1 MAAMRLPIGH
11 CSTRSSIPQPV
22 HRGCRST
29 TVAALASASRSTPA
43 WSSSPMAPKIPSA
56 ASSAFS
62 PAIPVP
68 AFFATP
74 MLVILARSS
83 SLLLTTSISPCS
95 RCGEIDV
102 VAGIGDA
109 GRLGRFKA
117 VRGSPTPVQRARDRH
132 GYFCGTLRIG
142 LLIHR
147 NRMQKL
153 IECVPNFSE
162 GRDQNVIRQITDA
175 VKSTDGVSL
184 LDIDPG
190 ASTNRTVVTFV
201 GSPDAA
207 VEAAFRAIKKAA
219 ELIDM
224 RKHKGAHP
232 RMGATD
238 VCPFIPV
245 SNVSWDEA
253 VECARKLGKR
263 VSEELKIPVYLYEKA
278 AKDNARSNLAVI
290 RAGEYEGFFEKIKQP
305 EWKPDFGPAVFNK
318 NSGAT
323 VIGVRDFLVA
333 YNANLNTKSVRR
345 ANSVAFDVRE
355 QGRVKT
361 EDGTPSGK
369 PVLGLNGE
377 PVRIP
382 GILKHV
388 KAIGWFVKEYGI
400 AQVSMN
406 LTNIEE
412 TPLHVAFDACVQ
424 AAAERG
430 LRVTGSEIVGMVPKK
445 SLVDAGRYF
454 LRKQRCSEGA
464 SEEELMDIAIRSMG
478 LGELKPFD
486 PIEKV
491 IELKIQST
499 ESKKSLVKM
508 NMREFCNETLSDSPA
523 PGGGSV
529 AALMGALGASLGGM
543 VANLSAGKRGWD
555 DKLEYFSDWAV
566 KAQQL
571 KDELLSLVDEDT
583 AAFNKVIDSF
593 ALPKASAEEK
603 TARSAAIEA
612 ATKYAAEVP
621 VKVMETA
628 SRSYALLAE
637 MAERGNPASVSDVGV
652 GALAIRACIDGAALN
667 VRINL
672 ANLKDEKFKSDLQKK
687 VRKLQADSESAFKK
701 IDQIVQ
707 SKLT

>member
-1 MAAMRLPIGH
+1 
-11 CSTRSSIPQPV
+11 
-22 HRGCRST
+22 
-29 TVAALASASRSTPA
+29 
-43 WSSSPMAPKIPSA
+43 
-56 ASSAFS
+56 
-62 PAIPVP
+62 
-68 AFFATP
+68 
-74 MLVILARSS
+74 
-83 SLLLTTSISPCS
+83 
-95 RCGEIDV
+95 
-102 VAGIGDA
+102 
-109 GRLGRFKA
+109 
-117 VRGSPTPVQRARDRH
+117 
-132 GYFCGTLRIG
+132 
-142 LLIHR
+142 
-147 NRMQKL
+147 MQKL

-162 GRDQNVIRQITDA
+162 GCDRNIIRQITDA
-175 VKSTDGVSL
+175 IESVDGVSL
-184 LDIDPG
+184 LDVDPG

-207 VEAAFRAIKKAA
+207 VEAAFRAIEKAA

-245 SNVSWDEA
+245 SNVSWEEA
-253 VECARKLGKR
+253 IECANRLGRR
-263 VSEELKIPVYLYEKA
+263 VGEELKIPVYLYEKA
-278 AKDNARSNLAVI
+278 AKDKSRSNLSVI

-305 EWKPDFGPAVFNK
+305 EWKPDFGPAVFNEK
-318 NSGAT
+318 SGGT

-333 YNANLNTKSVRR
+333 YNVNLNTKSVRR
-345 ANSVAFDVRE
+345 ANAVAFDVRE

-361 EDGTPSGK
+361 KDGTPSGI
-369 PVLGLNGE
+369 PVVDANGE

-382 GILKHV
+382 GVLKHV

-412 TPLHVAFDACVQ
+412 TPLHIAFDACVQ

-445 SLVDAGRYF
+445 SLIDAGRYF

-543 VANLSAGKRGWD
+543 VANLSAGKPGWD

-571 KDELLSLVDEDT
+571 KDELLFLVDEDT
-583 AAFNKVIDSF
+583 AAFKKVIDAF
-593 ALPKASAEEK
+593 ALPKETAEEK
-603 TARSAAIEA
+603 AARTDAIQAAS
-612 ATKYAAEVP
+612 KYAAEIPLRVT
-621 VKVMETA
+621 ETA
-628 SRSYALLAE
+628 FKAYQLLVE
-637 MAERGNPASVSDVGV
+637 MAEQGNPASISDVGV
-652 GALAIRACIDGAALN
+652 GALATRACIEGAAL
-667 VRINL
+667 
-672 ANLKDEKFKSDLQKK
+672 
-687 VRKLQADSESAFKK
+687 
-701 IDQIVQ
+701 
-707 SKLT
+707 

>member
-1 MAAMRLPIGH
+1 
-11 CSTRSSIPQPV
+11 
-22 HRGCRST
+22 
-29 TVAALASASRSTPA
+29 
-43 WSSSPMAPKIPSA
+43 
-56 ASSAFS
+56 
-62 PAIPVP
+62 
-68 AFFATP
+68 
-74 MLVILARSS
+74 
-83 SLLLTTSISPCS
+83 
-95 RCGEIDV
+95 
-102 VAGIGDA
+102 
-109 GRLGRFKA
+109 
-117 VRGSPTPVQRARDRH
+117 
-132 GYFCGTLRIG
+132 
-142 LLIHR
+142 
-147 NRMQKL
+147 MQKL

-175 VKSTDGVSL
+175 IESVDGVSL
-184 LDIDPG
+184 LDVDPG

-245 SNVSWDEA
+245 SNVSWEEVIA
-253 VECARKLGKR
+253 CANRLAKR
-263 VSEELKIPVYLYEKA
+263 VGDELKIPVYLYEKA
-278 AKDNARSNLAVI
+278 AKNESRSNLSVI
-290 RAGEYEGFFEKIKQP
+290 RAGEYEGFFEKIRQP
-305 EWKPDFGPAVFNK
+305 EWKPDFGPDIFNEK
-318 NSGAT
+318 SGAT

-333 YNANLNTKSVRR
+333 YNVNLNTRSVRR
-345 ANSVAFDVRE
+345 ATSVAFDVRD

-369 PVLGLNGE
+369 PVLDGNGE

-382 GILKHV
+382 GMLKHV

-412 TPLHVAFDACVQ
+412 TPLHAAFDACCES
-424 AAAERG
+424 AAKRG

-445 SLVDAGRYF
+445 CLVDAGRYF
-454 LRKQRCSEGA
+454 LRKQKWSEGV
-464 SEEELMDIAIRSMG
+464 SDEESIDIAIRSMG
-478 LGELKPFD
+478 LSELKPFD
-486 PIEKV
+486 PKEKV
-491 IELKIQST
+491 IEFKI
-499 ESKKSLVKM
+499 ESAEPKNSLAKM
-508 NMREFCNETLSDSPA
+508 NLREFCNETLSDSPA

-571 KDELLSLVDEDT
+571 KDQLLSLVDEDT
-583 AAFNKVIDSF
+583 AAFNKVMDAF
-593 ALPKASAEEK
+593 ALPKGATEEK
-603 TARSAAIEA
+603 ATRAAAIEQ

-621 VKVMETA
+621 LKVMETA
-628 SRSYALLAE
+628 SKSYDLLAE

-652 GALAIRACIDGAALN
+652 GALATRACVEGAALN

-672 ANLKDEKFKSDLQKK
+672 AQLKDEKFKGVLEEK
-687 VRKLQADSESAFKK
+687 VRSVCAHSVAKFKEISQAVE
-701 IDQIVQ
+701 
-707 SKLT
+707 SKLGKS